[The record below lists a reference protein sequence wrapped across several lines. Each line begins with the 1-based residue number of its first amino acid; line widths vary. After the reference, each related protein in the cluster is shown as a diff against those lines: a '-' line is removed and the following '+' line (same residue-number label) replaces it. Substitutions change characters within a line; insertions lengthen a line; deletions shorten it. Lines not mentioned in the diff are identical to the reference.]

1 MPDGPTDGDREAV
14 RDALSVLAHD
24 IRLDIVLAL
33 LDGWAGVH
41 TEPQSF
47 SELMDAVG
55 VEDSGKFNYHLDRLR
70 GVYVEKVDG
79 EYLPTAAATALYRA
93 VLAHRPTEE
102 TTRTGTFEEPCP
114 ECGGGVVERYERS
127 FLTYE
132 CTDCEDWPGVTYS
145 FPANGLRGRTGPE
158 RRQAVVHRAGYHV
171 GLARAGQC
179 PFCAGRVEV
188 AFDPATDWAEQEGS
202 ALVELGCD
210 TCTWRVVVSVLT
222 PLQFEPRVAAA
233 LTTVGVDPPLAE
245 PHTVETSVE
254 RISEDPVRRAV
265 TVESDGGAVTVV
277 VDDELAVRSVDS
289 VTDG

>member
-1 MPDGPTDGDREAV
+1 MSDGPTDGDREAV

-79 EYLPTAAATALYRA
+79 KYLPTAAATALYRA
-93 VLAHRPTEE
+93 VLAHRPTAE
-102 TTRTGTFEEPCP
+102 TSRTGTLEEPCP
-114 ECGGGVVERYERS
+114 VCGGSVVERYERS

-158 RRQAVVHRAGYHV
+158 RRQSVLCRAGYHV
-171 GLARAGQC
+171 GLARTGQC

-188 AFDPATDWAEQEGS
+188 AFDPVADWAEHGES
-202 ALVELGCD
+202 SPVELDCD
-210 TCTWRVVVSVLT
+210 SCTWRVVVSALA
-222 PLQFEPRVAAA
+222 PLQFEPQVAAA
-233 LTTVGVDPPLAE
+233 LTTVGVNPPLGAL
-245 PHTVETSVE
+245 HTVEASVE

-265 TVESDGGAVTVV
+265 TARTDEGTVTVV
-277 VDDELAVRSVDS
+277 VDDELAVQSVDS
-289 VTDG
+289 ATDG